1 MGTSS
6 TDPNALWPQTLSL
19 ATLALNNTK
28 TVYGFSPTEIFYGN
42 TKKPNNLIENDTK
55 TNSLEQYMTLVQ
67 NNFDA
72 TIQKIF
78 LARQKSSQERADL
91 VNRHRKS
98 KNFEIGQL
106 VWLKGIA
113 SATSPHRALKVQNLG
128 PFKILQKSND
138 HTFFLAR
145 LSNPTKCDRIA
156 HATHLEP
163 YKCRVDMTPIN
174 FPSIAWNLN

>member
-1 MGTSS
+1 MQNR
-6 TDPNALWPQTLSL
+6 PKR
-19 ATLALNNTK
+19 TLAPDSFPSN
-28 TVYGFSPTEIFYGN
+28 FSAEQHENCLRIFPHGN
-42 TKKPNNLIENDTK
+42 ILWQHKKPNNLIENDTK

-67 NNFDA
+67 NNFNA

-106 VWLKGIA
+106 IWLKGIA

-128 PFKILQKSND
+128 QFKILQKSND

-145 LSNPTKCDRIA
+145 LSNPTKCDCIA

>member
-1 MGTSS
+1 MQPSKRFFWRAKNHPKKELIWS
-6 TDPNALWPQTLSL
+6 TDIAN
-19 ATLALNNTK
+19 
-28 TVYGFSPTEIFYGN
+28 
-42 TKKPNNLIENDTK
+42 
-55 TNSLEQYMTLVQ
+55 
-67 NNFDA
+67 
-72 TIQKIF
+72 QKI
-78 LARQKSSQERADL
+78 
-91 VNRHRKS
+91 
-98 KNFEIGQL
+98 FEIGQL

>member
-1 MGTSS
+1 MNFFWQISS
-6 TDPNALWPQTLSL
+6 PKQTPLGNLLWQHKKNA
-19 ATLALNNTK
+19 
-28 TVYGFSPTEIFYGN
+28 
-42 TKKPNNLIENDTK
+42 NNLIKNTTK
-55 TNSLEQYMTLVQ
+55 TNSLDNYMQLVQ

-72 TIQKIF
+72 TIQKVF
-78 LARQKSSQERADL
+78 LARQKLAQDRAQL
-91 VNRHRKS
+91 VNQHRKS

-128 PFKILQKSND
+128 PFKILQKLSG
-138 HTFFLAR
+138 HTFYLAR
-145 LSNPTKCDRIA
+145 LSNPIKCDRIA

-174 FPSIAWNLN
+174 LPSIAWNLN